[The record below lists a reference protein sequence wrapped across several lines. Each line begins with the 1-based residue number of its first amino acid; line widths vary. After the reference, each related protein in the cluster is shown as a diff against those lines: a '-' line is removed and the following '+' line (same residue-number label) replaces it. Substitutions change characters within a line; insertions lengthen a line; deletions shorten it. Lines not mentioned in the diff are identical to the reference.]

1 MPAWLPFAFAG
12 ASALANVIRGG
23 VQAGQARKLENKFE
37 SLDKALQP
45 VSPEQYAYL
54 NRVRQ
59 MQRSMA
65 MGTDPTSAMARRG
78 LSQGLA
84 QTQGNIAR
92 VGGGPSTVSGLLR
105 AQQGYSQG
113 MSQIAGNAFQA
124 SQGLMQQEQGLLGDI
139 QNAVYGLQMKRRN
152 LAQAQAAQMRQA
164 STDSTMAAIAG
175 LGQMATL
182 FPGKEKD
189 LDVPGTTAAA
199 KTATQ
204 QPSLKIATPSVPAQ
218 TIPRVQQSIASDVG
232 PKTGVVGP
240 TAGALSSVL
249 NNRTFGMVVN
259 DWTSPDERI
268 EFGLPERFEFKPTQ

>member
-1 MPAWLPFAFAG
+1 MPAFLPFALAG
-12 ASALANVIRGG
+12 ASTLANAIRGG
-23 VQAGQARKLENKFE
+23 IQAGQARKLESKFE

-65 MGTDPTSAMARRG
+65 MGTDPTSAMAQRG

-124 SQGLMQQEQGLLGDI
+124 SQGLMQQEQGLIDNI

-152 LAQAQAAQMRQA
+152 LAQLEAVQKRQA
-164 STDSTMAAIAG
+164 STDSVMAAVAG
-175 LGQMATL
+175 LGQMATM
-182 FPGKEKD
+182 FPKKVAG
-189 LDVPGTTAAA
+189 DVDMNWITKTPQQRTAAMTEQINA
-199 KTATQ
+199 SLPSGRAMAGEYDQPTILQPRGWGGPSTASELGI
-204 QPSLKIATPSVPAQ
+204 QPL
-218 TIPRVQQSIASDVG
+218 R
-232 PKTGVVGP
+232 
-240 TAGALSSVL
+240 
-249 NNRTFGMVVN
+249 
-259 DWTSPDERI
+259 
-268 EFGLPERFEFKPTQ
+268 